1 MADTPPPRSKTMGAG
16 VGLIGAVGLVTV
28 LMILFRGGGGTGTG
42 GTGPGAGAGPGTG
55 SGTVGPPTTAA
66 FLASLPTSRPLKVT
80 IQESDY
86 VVAGRPLD
94 LATVTD
100 LAARIPAGTGPAV
113 LIERPGSSRAKAE
126 VDLREALDKKGIP
139 HAQD

>member
-1 MADTPPPRSKTMGAG
+1 MGAG

-42 GTGPGAGAGPGTG
+42 GTGPSAGTAGTG
-55 SGTVGPPTTAA
+55 SSTGGPPTTAA
-66 FLASLPTSRPLKVT
+66 FLATLPTSRPLKVT

-100 LAARIPAGTGPAV
+100 LAARVPAGTGPAV

>member
-1 MADTPPPRSKTMGAG
+1 MGAG
-16 VGLIGAVGLVTV
+16 VGLIGAVGLVTLV
-28 LMILFRGGGGTGTG
+28 LILFRGGGGTGSG
-42 GTGPGAGAGPGTG
+42 GTGPGAGSGTDSGTG
-55 SGTVGPPTTAA
+55 GPPTTAA
-66 FLASLPTSRPLKVT
+66 FLASLPTTRPLKVT

-86 VVAGRPLD
+86 IVAGRPLD

-100 LAARIPAGTGPAV
+100 LAARVPAGTGPAV